1 MGRHIQY
8 ANLELKE
15 FRKRAAE
22 HIEALNAAL
31 ANIPADRV
39 RMHLCWGKDRKS
51 TRLNSSH

>member
-31 ANIPADRV
+31 VNIPADRV
-39 RMHLCWGKDRKS
+39 RMHLCWG
-51 TRLNSSH
+51 N